1 MNGGVRVLDNVSL
14 RSRLIAILVAIIV
27 ISVMALS
34 AASVTAFD
42 RAVEPELEN
51 RSRLIGSIIR
61 IEIQHALELGIP
73 FEAIVGLDRYLSETL
88 AKFDEVHRIDVN
100 SVTGRVIGS
109 VERPVAPAIFEQ
121 NILSSLIRLREDS
134 FVLSILDGN
143 ELVGEISIYLNPL
156 FVQSRLR
163 DVFLDVLVIALVAA
177 LIALE
182 MVMML
187 IMLTVGKPFDGVF
200 LLLNEQRQRRF
211 IHTIRPSGLGSLARV
226 AVRLNDHAEDLAE
239 RLGMLPD
246 AVRSSAQDT
255 MNAVI
260 AKGRPLR
267 MRLSEVSD
275 IRIALFLFSV
285 ATEVAVSFL
294 PLYAREVA
302 RPPWLTPEM
311 AAAAPLI
318 VYLAA
323 VTMITPFSSTLVRYF
338 GARRLFLYS
347 IPPAVLA
354 LAAIGFSDSVLGV
367 TLWRGVMAVFYATA
381 TIACQEYAIRA
392 AKDRESARTFGTFIA
407 VIYGGV
413 FCGSALGGVI
423 AGRFGYETAFI
434 MGAIIATL
442 SGVFGMQIMN
452 GQAGDSENLIE
463 TSQEVFA
470 VRRILKGRFLALLFG
485 IAVPMNAS
493 VAIFIWYLTPM
504 ILSAGGSG
512 PAEIARVVMLYYLT
526 IVLIGPTAANISDS
540 RIGPKTLVLCG
551 ALASSAALISLQ
563 LWSGFWAV
571 TVAVLG
577 LGLGHTMIRPSL
589 YALVLRMMGGP
600 GVGLDTLR
608 LIERIG
614 AILGL
619 VASALLLGDSGME
632 GSLLMLSVVL
642 VTGLIL
648 YVTIDI
654 VVRYRSSD
662 VRSES

>member
-27 ISVMALS
+27 VSVMALS

-452 GQAGDSENLIE
+452 GQAGDPENLIE
-463 TSQEVFA
+463 ASQKVFA
-470 VRRILKGRFLALLFG
+470 VRRILKGRFLALLLG

>member
-1 MNGGVRVLDNVSL
+1 MNGGIRALDNIGL

-27 ISVMALS
+27 ASVMALS

-42 RAVEPELEN
+42 RAVEPELAN

-61 IEIQHALELGIP
+61 SEIQHALELSIP
-73 FEAIVGLDRYLSETL
+73 FDAIVGLDRYLSETL
-88 AKFDEVHRIDVN
+88 AKFEEVHRIDVN
-100 SVTGRVIGS
+100 SVTGRTIAS
-109 VERPVAPAIFEQ
+109 VDRPAKRAIFEQ
-121 NILSSLIRLREDS
+121 NTLSRLIRLREDS
-134 FVLSILDGN
+134 FVLPILDGN
-143 ELVGEISIYLNPL
+143 ELVGEISIQLNPL
-156 FVQSRLR
+156 FIQSRLR
-163 DVFLDVLVIALVAA
+163 GVFLDVLVIALVAA
-177 LIALE
+177 LVAME

-200 LLLNEQRQRRF
+200 LLLGEQRRGRF
-211 IHTIRPSGLGSLARV
+211 LHTIRPGGLGPLARV

-239 RLGMLPD
+239 RLSMLPE
-246 AVRSSAQDT
+246 AVHSSAQVT

-267 MRLSEVSD
+267 LKLSEVSD

-302 RPPWLTPEM
+302 RPFWLSPEL

-318 VYLAA
+318 LYLAA
-323 VTMITPFSSTLVRYF
+323 VTMITPFSGALVRYF

-347 IPPAVLA
+347 VPPAVLA
-354 LAAIGFSDSVLGV
+354 LAAIGFSDSLLGV

-392 AKDRESARTFGTFIA
+392 AKDRESAHTFGTFIA
-407 VIYGGV
+407 VVYGGV

-423 AGRFGYETAFI
+423 AGRFGYLTAFVT
-434 MGAIIATL
+434 GAVIAAL
-442 SGVFGMQIMN
+442 SGALGMLVMQ
-452 GQAGDSENLIE
+452 GQAGDP
-463 TSQEVFA
+463 EVTTKASRKEFVA
-470 VRRILKGRFLALLFG
+470 RRLLKGRFLALLFG

-512 PAEIARVVMLYYLT
+512 PAEIGRVVMLYYLA
-526 IVLIGPTAANISDS
+526 IVLFGPTAANISDS
-540 RIGPKTLVLCG
+540 RVGPRALMLCG
-551 ALASSAALISLQ
+551 ALASSAALMSLL

-571 TVAVLG
+571 TAAVVA

-589 YALVLRMMGGP
+589 YTLVLSMSGGP
-600 GVGLDTLR
+600 GAGLDTLR

-619 VASALLLGDSGME
+619 AASALLLGDRGLES
-632 GSLLMLSVVL
+632 SLLMLSSL
-642 VTGLIL
+642 LGTGLIL
-648 YVTIDI
+648 YVTIEFI
-654 VVRYRSSD
+654 ERYRAGEG
-662 VRSES
+662 RSVC